1 MTPQQIID
9 GIVRVA
15 PKYGLVAE
23 ASNLLPSYRVLL
35 RPPGCAGEHYYVA
48 PRLPSNNAAA
58 AWLMLEALKEKWKG
72 RPLYS
77 SVIPEH
83 IERLSFLMRD
93 YIAGLTI
100 DSIVTAFIRVGD
112 LLPDPVQRCEKCGQ
126 VVSE

>member
-15 PKYGLVAE
+15 PKYGMQTDYSGA
-23 ASNLLPSYRVLL
+23 NLKITGKGNNYWAFH
-35 RPPGCAGEHYYVA
+35 PGAFDAFNAG
-48 PRLPSNNAAA
+48 A
-58 AWLMLEALKEKWKG
+58 AWMMLEALKEKWKG

-100 DSIVTAFIRVGD
+100 DRIVTDFIRVGD